1 MKVNIKQY
9 KDLNINELLMY
20 QNFQVEE
27 LGQDILKVARTDEQ
41 PIFISYRDNNLYF
54 QVDLGSLNEVKSQ
67 ELLTELLDINTEIVP
82 ISFGIDST
90 ETENPR
96 LVLVTSLLTVDLSD
110 EEVLMVIDAMEL
122 ATDKAEEV
130 LTKYIK

>member
-1 MKVNIKQY
+1 M
-9 KDLNINELLMY
+9 
-20 QNFQVEE
+20 
-27 LGQDILKVARTDEQ
+27 
-41 PIFISYRDNNLYF
+41 
-54 QVDLGSLNEVKSQ
+54 
-67 ELLTELLDINTEIVP
+67 P

-90 ETENPR
+90 EADNAR
-96 LVLVTSLLTVDLSD
+96 LVLVSSLLTVDLSD